1 MFSITKMKLP
11 MYFAYTCNYH
21 CCFMHTVE
29 LFSVTKNYQSF
40 SKGTKPSLREV
51 GWLNFHIHL
60 AYLTLL

>member
-1 MFSITKMKLP
+1 
-11 MYFAYTCNYH
+11 MYFAYTCKYH
-21 CCFMHTVE
+21 CCCMHTVD
-29 LFSVTKNYQSF
+29 LFPVTKNYQSF